1 MTKPHNEEYTSPRCE
16 VLTLQMQ
23 ESIITGSTMMT
34 IFIIDGTMAA
44 PVITDNDW

>member
-23 ESIITGSTMMT
+23 GIIANSPLMT
-34 IFIIDGTMAA
+34 IFLIDGTMAA
-44 PVITDNDW
+44 PDITDHNW